1 MPDPPQKGPVTSP
14 FAAPFRV
21 LARHPVAVLLIHA
34 ERRMLGLLVGEH
46 LGSNEPQKLNSGN
59 NPMRNR
65 LLIFCLLVLGVA
77 SVTFATDFAVVVNP
91 SNPARAMTL
100 ADLGKIFRAKTTVW
114 ASGRNIT
121 IVLREPSSPGMK
133 FVIEKVLG
141 GTVDEGKT
149 ILNDPSRKTTVP
161 VVFAGSDEEVLKLVG
176 GNAGAIGVIDVYN
189 ITGDVK
195 VVKIDE
201 KQPFDPGYVL
211 KGH

>member
-1 MPDPPQKGPVTSP
+1 
-14 FAAPFRV
+14 
-21 LARHPVAVLLIHA
+21 
-34 ERRMLGLLVGEH
+34 
-46 LGSNEPQKLNSGN
+46 
-59 NPMRNR
+59 MRNR
-65 LLIFCLLVLGVA
+65 LLIFCLLILGVA
-77 SVTFATDFAVVVNP
+77 SVTFATDFAVVVHP
-91 SNPARAMTL
+91 SNPVHALTL
-100 ADLGKIFRAKTTVW
+100 ADLGKIFRARTTVW

-121 IVLREPSSPGMK
+121 IVLREPNSPGMK

-141 GTVDEGKT
+141 GTVDEGKAM
-149 ILNDPSRKTTVP
+149 LSDPSRKTTVP

-189 ITGDVK
+189 ITSDVK